1 MTLES
6 GVAMRP
12 SYISTIRNQN
22 LDQDQSQTSDLAIGG
37 LSKLSGAAVVAF
49 SILVLFPL
57 LFGELMFASLSK
69 LQLS

>member
-1 MTLES
+1 
-6 GVAMRP
+6 MRP